1 MALAV
6 GDVGYEVEVLA
17 LLASEQT
24 VHGLDEHMNDVDVLP
39 LVEATDVVGVGGL
52 ALMEDEVYG
61 TGVIL
66 YIEPVAHVKALTIY
80 RQRLAVDYLDGRYPD
95 HKAVYKAHMLS
106 TPVSVLAKRFS
117 LSKRDVIRI
126 IRIYEHNRLY

>member
-66 YIEPVAHVKALTIY
+66 YIEPVAHVKALAIY
-80 RQRLAVDYLDGRYPD
+80 GQRLAMTDVVDEQRYELLR
-95 HKAVYKAHMLS
+95 KLVR
-106 TPVSVLAKRFS
+106 TIVV
-117 LSKRDVIRI
+117 
-126 IRIYEHNRLY
+126 